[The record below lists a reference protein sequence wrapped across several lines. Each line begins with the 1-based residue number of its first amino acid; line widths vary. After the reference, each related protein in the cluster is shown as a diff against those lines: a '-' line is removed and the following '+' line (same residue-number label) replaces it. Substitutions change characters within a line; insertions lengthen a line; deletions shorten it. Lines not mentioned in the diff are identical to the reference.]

1 MIYIGYTRE
10 QKAYRISAY
19 AEAYN
24 TASIVYI
31 SPDAPCVE
39 CVDYVPYNKAHFYVY
54 FYRLL
59 QEINENTLIVIDECL
74 QTQNRY
80 DLIYNCIRHYVNR
93 TPHVLVFNYLPQIDT
108 CEDSMI
114 LFDFV
119 TQSKWKRRGFDP
131 VLITEHATIFFRG
144 NAPTFNRID
153 IPTSTVTKQKYDAER
168 KRLFDTIGN
177 KDPHTIPRNLYL
189 LTGKDKERTLHSAQT
204 YIARN
209 ARLKRGN
216 VYTYETFEQGN
227 HVLVELP
234 HRFIDFSNYARVV
247 DNQSYY
253 VLVAETKTD
262 MWYFER
268 YVQWSE
274 RINETIANLR

>member
-1 MIYIGYTRE
+1 MIYIGYNHA
-10 QKAYRISAY
+10 QKDHYISQY
-19 AEAYN
+19 ATKHAL
-24 TASIVYI
+24 THIVYI
-31 SPDAPCVE
+31 SPDEPTLAH
-39 CVDYVPYNKAHFYVY
+39 VDYVPYNKAHFYVY

-59 QEINENTLIVIDECL
+59 QEINTHTLIVINECL
-74 QTQNRY
+74 QTQNRN
-80 DLIYNCIRHYVNR
+80 DLIYNCIRHYINR

-108 CEDSMI
+108 SEDVMI

-119 TQSKWKRRGFDP
+119 TQSRWKQRSFDHIL
-131 VLITEHATIFFRG
+131 VTDNTTVSFCQ
-144 NAPTFNRID
+144 NAPTFEKID
-153 IPTSTVTKQKYDAER
+153 VPTSVATKQKYSIER
-168 KRLFDTIGN
+168 DKLFSTLGS

-189 LTGKDKERTLHSAQT
+189 LTGKDKEKTLQDTQT
-204 YIARN
+204 YVARN

-216 VYTYETFEQGN
+216 VYTYETFEQGK
-227 HVLVELP
+227 HTIIELP

-247 DNQSYY
+247 NNPSYH

-274 RINETIANLR
+274 RINETIASLR